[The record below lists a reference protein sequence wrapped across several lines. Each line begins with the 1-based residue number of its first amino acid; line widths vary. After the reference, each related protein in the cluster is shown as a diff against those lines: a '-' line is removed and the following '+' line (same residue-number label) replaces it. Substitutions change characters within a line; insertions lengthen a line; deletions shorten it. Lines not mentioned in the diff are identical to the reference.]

1 MLIIDRISVERGNNI
16 VLESLSQTLEPGKI
30 HGIVGLNGSG
40 KTTLLETLF
49 GFLQPKEGKILL
61 NKEKLN
67 NKNIAY
73 LQAHP
78 FFYSR
83 ITGMDYLRIFQK
95 QNKAFDIQKWGDL
108 YKLPLDKLIEQYS
121 SGMKKKLAFLA
132 TISFDTPVYLLDE
145 PFNSM
150 DLETVEITKTVLK
163 RLKEKDKIII
173 LTSHILESMTSIC
186 DEIYVL
192 SGGNFHKKYN
202 KIDFDKLDP
211 EVFSLLRESSE
222 ITVNELL

>member
-1 MLIIDRISVERGNNI
+1 MLIIDRLSVERGNNK
-16 VLESLSQTLEPGKI
+16 VLVNLSQSMEPGKI
-30 HGIVGLNGSG
+30 HGIVGLNGAG

-49 GFLQPKEGKILL
+49 GFLKPKEGSI
-61 NKEKLN
+61 KLN
-67 NKNIAY
+67 NEKLTNKKIAY
-73 LQAHP
+73 LEAHP

-95 QNKAFDIQKWGDL
+95 QNKLFDIQEWGNL
-108 YKLPLDKLIEQYS
+108 YKIPLEKLIEQYS

-132 TISFDTPVYLLDE
+132 TMSFNSPVYLLDE

-150 DLETVEITKTVLK
+150 DLETVEITKIVLK
-163 RLKEKDKIII
+163 KLKEKNKIII
-173 LTSHILESMTSIC
+173 LTSHIIESMTVIC

-192 SGGNFHKKYN
+192 SGGNFQKKYN

-211 EVFSLLRESSE
+211 ELFSLLRESNE
-222 ITVNELL
+222 IMVNKLL